1 MKKKRRSKRRR
12 RSASGVL
19 LLIVLLLVAGIGVV
33 LARMLLSPKEG
44 PAAVSPIETELPL
57 PQVTTSLQTPS
68 VVVTERPEKEDP
80 ESILY
85 QYLYEQ
91 VDGQQ
96 QVVNFTAEDM
106 SMEQIGQVLEQLQRQ
121 PEFFWL
127 EGYELVGSGTEYQ
140 VKFDWKYTDLTTR
153 REQVEQAAAQALAAI
168 PKGAGDY
175 ETALSLHDW
184 LCDHIVY
191 QSSSDGSDQDLYG
204 ALVNGRCVCSGYSQA
219 YVYLLRRAGIQAETV
234 RGTADNGTGAQS
246 HAWTKVVLDGEV
258 YYTDVTWDDQ
268 ETHPDGHTYSW
279 FAVTSER
286 MASTHFAEPERG
298 AEMTPSSAVA
308 CNYHYRNGW
317 VLEQFNTEELVRIFS
332 SQTGGSLTV
341 LAADEAVYGQLME
354 LVQDGEAMTAVLEQ
368 AGYLVSQYTY
378 FHSEGSLCLDLFPD
392 A

>member
-1 MKKKRRSKRRR
+1 MKKKRHSRSG
-12 RSASGVL
+12 SGVL
-19 LLIVLLLVAGIGVV
+19 LLIILLLVVAIGVV
-33 LARMLLSPKEG
+33 LVRILLSPKEG
-44 PAAVSPIETELPL
+44 PASVSPAETGSPL
-57 PQVTTSLQTPS
+57 PEAMTSLQTPS
-68 VVVTERPEKEDP
+68 AAATEPPEEEDP
-80 ESILY
+80 EDVLY

-96 QVVNFTAEDM
+96 QVINFTAENM

-127 EGYELVGSGTEYQ
+127 EGYQLLGSGTEYQ
-140 VKFDWKYTDLTTR
+140 VEFDWKYTDLTAR
-153 REQVEQAAAQALAAI
+153 RQQVEQASVQALAAI
-168 PKGAGDY
+168 PEGAGEY
-175 ETALSLHDW
+175 EIALSLHDW

-204 ALVNGRCVCSGYSQA
+204 ALVNGQCVCSGYSQS

-234 RGTADNGTGAQS
+234 RGTADNGTGPQS

-286 MASTHFAEPERG
+286 MTSTHFAEPERG
-298 AEMTPSSAVA
+298 AEMTPSTAVA

-317 VLEQFNTEELVRIFS
+317 VLEQFDTEELARIFS

-341 LAADEAVYGQLME
+341 LAADEVVYAQLME
-354 LVQDGEAMTAVLEQ
+354 LVQDGGAMIDVLEQ
-368 AGYLVSQYTY
+368 AGHPTNQYTY
-378 FHSEGSLCLDLFPD
+378 FHSEGSLCLDLFPG